1 MICAETLRH
10 LQENLV
16 AVPER
21 PKTIFL
27 PHGLDVDAIGDEQR
41 RVALAEVADVGEGDL
56 DLLLKAE
63 EVAVEA
69 KGVYEGKRERGKE
82 KGER

>member
-1 MICAETLRH
+1 VISAKALRH

-21 PKTIFL
+21 PKAILF
-27 PHGLDVDAIGDEQR
+27 PHSLDVDAIGDEQR
-41 RVALAEVADVGEGDL
+41 RVALAEGADVGEGDL

-69 KGVYEGKRERGKE
+69 E
-82 KGER
+82 